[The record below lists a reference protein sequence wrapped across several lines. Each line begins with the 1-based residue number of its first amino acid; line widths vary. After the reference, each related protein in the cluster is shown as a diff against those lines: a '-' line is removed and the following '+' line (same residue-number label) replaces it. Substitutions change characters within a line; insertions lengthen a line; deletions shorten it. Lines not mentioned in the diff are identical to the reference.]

1 MDKNDFEIIEIVELE
16 EIKNIERQEKMEEER
31 EKRIK
36 NKNEE
41 KQELLKSE
49 IILNE
54 LDDISEPIL
63 YDDHIKTIQI
73 TFEFRIFD
81 FSFKL
86 ILPPDEYKNLYK
98 ISKLLSN
105 IFDSFKCE
113 IIEL

>member
-1 MDKNDFEIIEIVELE
+1 MNDSDFEIIEVKELE
-16 EIKNIERQEKMEEER
+16 EIKKYER
-31 EKRIK
+31 
-36 NKNEE
+36 E

-54 LDDISEPIL
+54 LDDITEPVF
-63 YDDHIKTIQI
+63 YDDTKKTIQI
-73 TFEFRIFD
+73 TFVFHFFD

-105 IFDSFKCE
+105 IFDRFKCE
-113 IIEL
+113 IEEL